1 MKNTALK
8 LATDTRVRVNG
19 WANTT
24 VEAISR
30 RGDKGQTA
38 VEYIGMLIAIIAI
51 IAVVAGMTDIGT
63 TIGNKI
69 KEAIGKVGGGG
80 E

>member
-19 WANTT
+19 WADTT
-24 VEAISR
+24 VEAIAR

-38 VEYIGMLIAIIAI
+38 VEYIGMLVAIIAI
-51 IAVVAGMTDIGT
+51 IAVVASMTDIGE
-63 TIGNKI
+63 TIGNTI
-69 KEAIGKVGGGG
+69 RTVVGTAGG

>member
-1 MKNTALK
+1 MKDIALK
-8 LATDTRVRVNG
+8 ATTNAKVRVNG

-24 VEAISR
+24 VEAITR

-51 IAVVAGMTDIGT
+51 IAVVASMTDIGN
-63 TIGNKI
+63 TIGDKI
-69 KEAIGKVGGGG
+69 RETVESIG
-80 E
+80 

>member
-8 LATDTRVRVNG
+8 LTTDAKVRVNG

-24 VEAISR
+24 VEAVAR

-38 VEYIGMLIAIIAI
+38 VEYIGMLVAIIAI
-51 IAVVAGMTDIGT
+51 IAVVAGMTDIGD
-63 TIGNKI
+63 TIGEKI
-69 KEAIGKVGGGG
+69 KEVIGTAG
-80 E
+80 